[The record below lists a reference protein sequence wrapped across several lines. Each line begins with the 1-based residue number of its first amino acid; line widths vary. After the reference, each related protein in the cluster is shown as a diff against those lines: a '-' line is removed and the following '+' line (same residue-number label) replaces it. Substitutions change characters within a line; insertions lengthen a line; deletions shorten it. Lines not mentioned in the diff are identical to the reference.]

1 MKNFLIFVFLFS
13 LNSVFVLAGNIDE
26 DELVGTWNLESSE
39 GEFVYTSWQL
49 NGLSPACPTQI
60 TFFTEEEH
68 KEEPESLG
76 VVKYIIPE
84 FNTYKLG
91 IQDYFFTYRVS
102 TGSYNLHLQLAG
114 GHIVVRYIVTQMSEN
129 RLELTTFDR
138 KGKLVFVRE
147 NASTSPSICRDEEI
161 ASAPYYNIKGEVI
174 QGPPNQGVVIT
185 RGKKYILKQ

>member
-1 MKNFLIFVFLFS
+1 MRSLLITVFLFS
-13 LNSVFVLAGNIDE
+13 INSAFVSAGNIDE
-26 DELVGTWNLESSE
+26 DDLVGTWNLESSE

-49 NGLSPACPTQI
+49 NGLSPACPSQI

-76 VVKYIIPE
+76 VAKYIIPE

-114 GHIVVRYIVTQMSEN
+114 GHTVVRYIVTQMSED
-129 RLELTTFDR
+129 RLELTTFDK
-138 KGKLVFVRE
+138 KGKLVFVKETVSASPPLCRE
-147 NASTSPSICRDEEI
+147 EENIST
-161 ASAPYYNIKGEVI
+161 PYYNLKGEVI
-174 QGPPNQGVVIT
+174 QGPPNQGVVIS
-185 RGKKYILKQ
+185 RGKKYVLK